1 MNDFLKD
8 YLDILKKNFSNPY
21 LELRILLNNCSIKKK
36 NVFLSNF
43 NINDIDLIKFNE
55 TFQRRLNREP
65 ISKIFNKKSF
75 WKYDFYVNMDV
86 LDPRPETE
94 LIIEKILNFYPDKT
108 KSLKFLDM
116 CTGSGCIAISLAKE
130 YAKATIDATDIS
142 SKALIVAKNNAKRLN
157 CSSQINFIKC
167 DILKVIQTYD
177 IVVSNPPYL
186 SNLEYKKTVNE
197 IQLFEPKKALV
208 APKEGFYFYYK
219 IAEILPRLLKSKSMA
234 FLEIGS
240 KQAEK
245 VKYIFSVNNLYSLKI
260 AKDIQNLDRLLI
272 IKKS

>member
-1 MNDFLKD
+1 MNDFLKNH
-8 YLDILKKNFSNPY
+8 LNILKKNFSNPD
-21 LELRILLNNCSIKKK
+21 LELRIILSNCSKKK
-36 NVFLSNF
+36 RNIFLSNF
-43 NINDIDLIKFNE
+43 NINDINLIKFNKA
-55 TFQRRLNREP
+55 FQRRLNREP
-65 ISKIFNKKSF
+65 VSKIFNKKSF
-75 WKYDFYVNMDV
+75 WKYDFFVNKDV

-94 LIIEKILNFYPDKT
+94 LIIETILDFYPDKT
-108 KSLKFLDM
+108 KTLKFLDM

-130 YAKATIDATDIS
+130 YIKATIDATDIS
-142 SKALIVAKNNAKRLN
+142 SKALNVAKNNAVRLN
-157 CSSQINFIKC
+157 CNNQINFIKC
-167 DILKVIQTYD
+167 NLVDKIQNYD

-186 SNLEYKKTVNE
+186 SSFEYNKTVHE

-208 APKEGFYFYYK
+208 AAKEGLYFYYK
-219 IAEILPRLLKSKSMA
+219 IAKILPGLLDSKSMA

-245 VKYIFSVNNLYSLKI
+245 VKDIFSVKNLYSLKI

>member
-1 MNDFLKD
+1 MNDFLKNH
-8 YLDILKKNFSNPY
+8 LNILKKNFLNPD
-21 LELRILLNNCSIKKK
+21 LELRIMLSNCSIKKK
-36 NVFLSNF
+36 KIFLSNF
-43 NINDIDLIKFNE
+43 NIDDINLIKFNKA
-55 TFQRRLNREP
+55 FQRRLNREP

-75 WKYDFYVNMDV
+75 WKYDFFVNKDV

-94 LIIEKILNFYPDKT
+94 LIIEKILDFYPDKT

-130 YAKATIDATDIS
+130 YLKATIDATDIS
-142 SKALIVAKNNAKRLN
+142 FEALKVAKKNATKLN
-157 CSSQINFIKC
+157 CSKQINFIKC
-167 DILKVIQTYD
+167 NLVNKIQAYD
-177 IVVSNPPYL
+177 IVISNPPYL
-186 SNLEYKKTVNE
+186 SNLEYKKTAHE

-208 APKEGFYFYYK
+208 AAKEGFYFYHK
-219 IAEILPRLLKSKSMA
+219 IANILPNLLENKCMG

-245 VKYIFSVNNLYSLKI
+245 VKDIFSAGNFYSLRI
-260 AKDIQNLDRLLI
+260 AKDIHNLDRLLI